1 MRFATRSGQKLIFI
15 LVFGIHFS
23 YCEYDAGSQITFET
37 YTNKKSSDYSEYFY
51 RNDSVAGNVS
61 FNVTDNSALPSS
73 SKVGFSS
80 ERLLYP
86 FIDNPLFRQV
96 FTSINTE
103 ERHVHHFQFNV
114 STLSVVS
121 LKKVTYIYEL
131 FYHTVKLIFCN
142 VKCFHFK
149 VVSIPATILC

>member
-15 LVFGIHFS
+15 LVFHIHLIHFS
-23 YCEYDAGSQITFET
+23 YCEYDTGSQITFET

-51 RNDSVAGNVS
+51 RNDSVAGNAP
-61 FNVTDNSALPSS
+61 FNDTENSTLPSS

-80 ERLLYP
+80 ERPVYP
-86 FIDNPLFRQV
+86 TLDNPLFRQV

-114 STLSVVS
+114 STLAVVS
-121 LKKVTYIYEL
+121 LKKRTHKIKYFSPNCLVDFL
-131 FYHTVKLIFCN
+131 
-142 VKCFHFK
+142 
-149 VVSIPATILC
+149 